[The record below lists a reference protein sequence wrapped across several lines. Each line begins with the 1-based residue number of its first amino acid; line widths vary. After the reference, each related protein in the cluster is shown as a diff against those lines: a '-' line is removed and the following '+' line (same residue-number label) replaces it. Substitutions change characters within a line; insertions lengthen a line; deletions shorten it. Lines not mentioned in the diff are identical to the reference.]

1 MLKLETDLDLQKKS
15 YGTNLINRFQ
25 SLMQGQIMNHPV
37 MEAGV
42 LNVKMREDEGAEE
55 YEKTKNQN

>member
-1 MLKLETDLDLQKKS
+1 MELIWL
-15 YGTNLINRFQ
+15 NPINRFQ

-42 LNVKMREDEGAEE
+42 LKMKEDEGVEE